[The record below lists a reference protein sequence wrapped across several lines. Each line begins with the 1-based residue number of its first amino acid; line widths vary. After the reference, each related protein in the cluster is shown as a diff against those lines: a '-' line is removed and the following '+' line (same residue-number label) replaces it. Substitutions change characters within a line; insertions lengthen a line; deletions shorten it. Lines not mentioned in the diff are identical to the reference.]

1 MVYENIQIQHGNFTI
16 DRSGSS
22 FYTMDHQSTQLIK
35 KVVGQPPFSFFLATA
50 IIEVQALQFDGYYYW
65 SLERQG
71 TSGFRIRKWE
81 IGTDDLVRVVD
92 TFSFASDVINKYDVN
107 TMAVEFYQDAMDNIE
122 TVGTS
127 EFDVDDGSILQAGD
141 EIVIG
146 PSTAVGFEGLYSK
159 TSVIDK
165 TDETITISPPL
176 TVTFNPNDVIV
187 FTRSFFVFSDTAPA
201 NQAGALYKFRYSDGF
216 PLSLST
222 SNMFYGVQA
231 STFFKNKLMFVRAG
245 EVIWLNPASQ
255 NIFKSQA
262 IDNIDEFRGEH
273 HPAYDLAGF
282 SNTLYRLEQQ
292 HVYWSES
299 FGRYDTENWSPNYN
313 YNVSSVIPEVY
324 FVAVKAEPPLLH
336 KYTSDIAA
344 EAPEE
349 LESVVTVTVLDQ
361 FRTPVYSRVVDFT
374 SNGGPLNS
382 YQETTDTNGQVR
394 VLYTASAGVGE
405 VTITAEVT

>member
-1 MVYENIQIQHGNFTI
+1 
-16 DRSGSS
+16 
-22 FYTMDHQSTQLIK
+22 MDHQNTKLIK
-35 KVVGQPPFSFFLATA
+35 KDSSGNVIFSFFLATT

-71 TSGFRIRKWE
+71 SSGFRVRKWE

-92 TFSFASDVINKYDVN
+92 TFSFATDVVHKYDVN

-122 TVGTS
+122 TVGTTV
-127 EFDVDDGSILQAGD
+127 FDVDDGSVLLAGD
-141 EIVIG
+141 EIVVG
-146 PSTAVGFEGLYSK
+146 PSTAVGFEGLHSK
-159 TSVIDK
+159 ASVIDK

-176 TVTFNPNDVIV
+176 TATFSPADPIS

-201 NQAGALYKFRYSDGF
+201 SQAGVLYKFRHSDGF
-216 PLSLST
+216 PLSLSV

-262 IDNIDEFRGEH
+262 IDNINELRGEH

-282 SNTLYRLEQQ
+282 SNTLYRLEQK
-292 HVYWSES
+292 HVYWSGA
-299 FGRYDTENWSPNYN
+299 FGRYDTEDWSPKYN
-313 YNVSSVIPEVY
+313 YNSSSVVPEVY
-324 FVAVKAEPPLLH
+324 SVAVKAEPPLLH
-336 KYTSDIAA
+336 KYTSGIAA
-344 EAPEE
+344 SAPED
-349 LESVVTVTVLDQ
+349 LESLVTVTVLDQ
-361 FRTPVYSRVVDFT
+361 FRTPVFSRVVDLT
-374 SNGGPLNS
+374 STGGPLSSN
-382 YQETTDTNGQVR
+382 QETTDTNGQVR
-394 VLYTASAGVGE
+394 VTYTASASVGE